1 MRHTSQTHLVD
12 NSHIDAADEDLS
24 SSLLRAGVDT
34 EQIAAL
40 TTGRTATDV
49 RLACE
54 HILWHDP
61 TRAEQVLV
69 VGRVSGMRSVIQVAI
84 RKMETHSYY
93 NNADGRI
100 QLRDAEKALER
111 ERENSR
117 QPKNGVR
124 HNGNGKH

>member
-1 MRHTSQTHLVD
+1 MRYTSQTYLVD
-12 NSHIDAADEDLS
+12 NSRIDAADEDLAF
-24 SSLLRAGVDT
+24 SLLKAGQDA

-40 TTGRTATDV
+40 TTGRTAMDV

-61 TRAEQVLV
+61 TRAEQILV

-93 NNADGRI
+93 NNDDGRI
-100 QLRDAEKALER
+100 QLRDAQKALQR
-111 ERENSR
+111 EREKPQ
-117 QPKNGVR
+117 QPKNGVKQ
-124 HNGNGKH
+124 NGNGKH